1 LLRIQSSEPLHAK
14 MNPTSCLFGSR
25 FACAQT
31 GIYSAEP
38 FSKNAGET
46 SIVFGL
52 QLVSKESNIP
62 QSKPKKSSIIFSS
75 NKVCQPIGRRI
86 FCKT

>member
-1 LLRIQSSEPLHAK
+1 

-31 GIYSAEP
+31 GIFSAEP

-52 QLVSKESNIP
+52 QLVSKEFQHPAI
-62 QSKPKKSSIIFSS
+62 QTKKEQHYFFIE
-75 NKVCQPIGRRI
+75 
-86 FCKT
+86 